1 MCQHAKD
8 QITFNNFG
16 MTYVL
21 IVRLFGVLLVNVPYF
36 FSVRMVKVRDILSLN
51 YGKNNTL

>member
-16 MTYVL
+16 MKYVL
-21 IVRLFGVLLVNVPYF
+21 IVRLFGVLRVNVPYF
-36 FSVRMVKVRDILSLN
+36 FSVHMVKVREILSLN